1 MDAYFER
8 HATIYSLIINEGDY
22 LMFWALVFWCG
33 FAAAVG
39 ILAGNKGRNGF
50 GWFVLALIIS
60 PLLAGIL
67 ALAVS
72 DLASEKSQ
80 RTGYV
85 ECPHCAEMV
94 KAKARICPHCRLD
107 LIPTVVDV
115 TPTEKSKWQSDSA
128 LK

>member
-1 MDAYFER
+1 
-8 HATIYSLIINEGDY
+8 
-22 LMFWALVFWCG
+22 MFWALVVWCG

-67 ALAVS
+67 ALVVS
-72 DLASEKSQ
+72 NLATEKSR

-94 KAKARICPHCRLD
+94 KAKASICPYCRLS
-107 LIPTVVDV
+107 LIPTVVDIA
-115 TPTEKSKWQSDSA
+115 PAEKPKGQFGSASISPQSLPQGSEDKSWRMQ
-128 LK
+128 